1 MKQLLHQVLSVDRW
15 IPEEKRVGPIPAT
28 KEIYERAMRIAWPS
42 IVESALVSVI
52 SSVDMMMVGVLGTS
66 AIAAVGLTG
75 QPRLILL
82 SVIFSLN
89 AGVTAII
96 ARRKGEED
104 QQRANAAMRQSILL
118 CLFASLALSVI
129 GFVFAEDI
137 MRMAGA
143 KADLIAD
150 ATTYFKVICTGL
162 IFNSLSMTINAAQ
175 RGVGNSKISM
185 RTNITA
191 NLVNVCFNYL
201 LIGGNFGFPRLGV
214 AGAAIATNIGLL
226 IACIMSILSISRDP
240 NSFLYVSKKDHW
252 GFHKDSLESISKVSS
267 SAFLEQMFFRI
278 GFFIN
283 ARIVVELGTV
293 AFATY
298 QIGMQVINLSFAFGD
313 GLSVAGSALMG
324 QSLGA
329 KRPDLAKIYGK
340 CLQRISFMISSI
352 LFIVFI
358 AGRFQIIGLFDQSAD
373 VLEVGAQIML
383 IIAFTTHIQTSQ
395 IVISGC
401 LRGAGDTKYVAAV
414 AMLSTALIRPLS
426 TYLLC
431 FTFGFELLGAWFALF
446 FDQCIRL
453 TLNYIRFHKGN
464 WTKIEL

>member
-1 MKQLLHQVLSVDRW
+1 MRQLLHQVLSVDRW
-15 IPEEKRVGPIPAT
+15 IPEEKRVGPIPTT
-28 KEIYERAMRIAWPS
+28 KEIYDRAFRIAWPS

-104 QQRANAAMRQSILL
+104 QERANAAMRQSILL
-118 CLFASLALSVI
+118 CLIASVTLSI
-129 GFVFAEDI
+129 LGFIFAEDI
-137 MRMAGA
+137 MRLAGA
-143 KADLIAD
+143 KADLIGD

-162 IFNSLSMTINAAQ
+162 VFNSLSMTINAAQ

-191 NLVNVCFNYL
+191 NLVNVVFNYL

-214 AGAAIATNIGLL
+214 AGAAIATNIGLF
-226 IACIMSILSISRDP
+226 IACVMSVLSICRYQD
-240 NSFLYVSKKDHW
+240 SFLFVTKKDHW
-252 GFHKDSLESISKVSS
+252 GFQKDTMKSLSLVSG
-267 SAFLEQMFFRI
+267 SAFLEQAFFRF
-278 GFFIN
+278 GFFLN

-313 GLSVAGSALMG
+313 GLAIAGSALMG

-329 KRPDLAKIYGK
+329 KRPDLAQIYGK
-340 CLQRISFMISSI
+340 CLQRISFLISTV

-358 AGRFQIIGLFDQSAD
+358 IGRYPIIGLFDRSPD

-414 AMLSTALIRPLS
+414 ALLSTALIRPLS

-446 FDQCIRL
+446 FDQLMRL
-453 TLNYIRFHKGN
+453 TFNYIRFHKGK